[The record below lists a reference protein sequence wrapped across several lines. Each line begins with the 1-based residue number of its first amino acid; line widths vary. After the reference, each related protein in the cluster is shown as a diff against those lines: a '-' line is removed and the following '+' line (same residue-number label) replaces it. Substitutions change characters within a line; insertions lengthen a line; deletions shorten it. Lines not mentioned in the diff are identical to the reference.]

1 MKNNMPMN
9 MMFNAPIPG
18 ENYTSD
24 TRNYPWH
31 RPPEY
36 TLPDDALEWISK
48 KLMKKEGRYFVL
60 TMLGF
65 GLTVKEIVS
74 TILMKGF
81 SQGKWTMDLALIIAG
96 PLSHMIVLL
105 AKQRGVEY
113 DLGIES
119 NAMLPTDTFFKN
131 IKKLKQNRSKKSSE
145 KKLKEDMES
154 VKDKASLSGGF
165 MDIESEE
172 PPSVEMDEEML
183 GEEEEV
189 LE

>member
-1 MKNNMPMN
+1 MN

-36 TLPDDALEWISK
+36 TTPDDALEWISK
-48 KLMKKEGRYFVL
+48 MLMRKEGAFFVY

-105 AKQRGVEY
+105 AKKRDMEY
-113 DLGIES
+113 DLGIE
-119 NAMLPTDTFFKN
+119 NNLILPSKEFFTN
-131 IKKLKQNRSKKSSE
+131 IKKLKKSLSQ
-145 KKLKEDMES
+145 KPDSKLKKDMED
-154 VKDKASLSGGF
+154 VKESAKAKTLTGGF
-165 MDIESEE
+165 MDVESEDESNIGGMQDE
-172 PPSVEMDEEML
+172 PNVEDML
-183 GEEEEV
+183 EGREV
-189 LE
+189 N